1 MHEGSLFFTSSPT
14 LLFLV
19 LLIIAL
25 FFFFCPC
32 HATCEI
38 LVPRP
43 GIEPVPPVLGVWS
56 LNHWI
61 AREVSAAGFFKELN
75 KLVLKFACKTTVV
88 QIVTFILKKQSS
100 SKS

>member
-1 MHEGSLFFTSSPT
+1 M
-14 LLFLV
+14 
-19 LLIIAL
+19 
-25 FFFFCPC
+25 
-32 HATCEI
+32 
-38 LVPRP
+38 
-43 GIEPVPPVLGVWS
+43 PPVLGVWS